1 MYVSSNSHPICSV
14 ATLAQQS
21 ACPANALPPAARV
34 QQNKYPPILARYF
47 YKSIWKLLLLQ
58 VVTRDTSYKSLITE
72 SELSIPTLVAE
83 LTLRRSVCQW
93 YLYFLQ
99 VRFKSLVKV
108 TVCTPNWV
116 KSYKCLQSLTS
127 SWSTTSRAQTHS
139 ILHTNSHNSQCCQ
152 HQQRL
157 QPTSN
162 NTTRTRH
169 QAGDH
174 APTHSRSTKKS
185 C

>member
-1 MYVSSNSHPICSV
+1 MHASP
-14 ATLAQQS
+14 ATF
-21 ACPANALPPAARV
+21 ACGPRTEKQLSPDTR
-34 QQNKYPPILARYF
+34 QI
-47 YKSIWKLLLLQ
+47 LLQ
-58 VVTRDTSYKSLITE
+58 VNLDITTSTSGYSRYFLQVSHYRVRTQYSDFGSGADLTSLR
-72 SELSIPTLVAE
+72 LPV
-83 LTLRRSVCQW
+83 VP
-93 YLYFLQ
+93 YFLQ
-99 VRFKSLVKV
+99 VRFKLLVKV

-116 KSYKCLQSLTS
+116 KSYKCLQSTTS

-139 ILHTNSHNSQCCQ
+139 TFHTNSHNSQCCQ

-169 QAGDH
+169 QAGGH
-174 APTHSRSTKKS
+174 APTHSRSTKKT

>member
-1 MYVSSNSHPICSV
+1 MHCLQTPAFGPRTEKHIKYELPDTFTSKLDC
-14 ATLAQQS
+14 QS
-21 ACPANALPPAARV
+21 T
-34 QQNKYPPILARYF
+34 F
-47 YKSIWKLLLLQ
+47 TS
-58 VVTRDTSYKSLITE
+58 TGGDTSYKSLITE

-108 TVCTPNWV
+108 TVCSPSWV
-116 KSYKCLQSLTS
+116 KSYKCLQLLTS

-139 ILHTNSHNSQCCQ
+139 TFHTNSHNSQCCQ
-152 HQQRL
+152 HQQQL
-157 QPTSN
+157 QPTSD

-174 APTHSRSTKKS
+174 APTHSRSTKKT

>member
-1 MYVSSNSHPICSV
+1 M
-14 ATLAQQS
+14 QS
-21 ACPANALPPAARV
+21 PASLLPAARV
-34 QQNKYPPILARYF
+34 PKNKYRTLTTTYTSSWLLPKYF
-47 YKSIWKLLLLQ
+47 YK
-58 VVTRDTSYKSLITE
+58 Y
-72 SELSIPTLVAE
+72 
-83 LTLRRSVCQW
+83 RRR
-93 YLYFLQ
+93 YFLQ
-99 VRFKSLVKV
+99 VSHYRVRTQYSDFGSGADLTSLRLPVIPLLHTSAVQSLVKV

-116 KSYKCLQSLTS
+116 KSYKCLQLLTS

-139 ILHTNSHNSQCCQ
+139 TFHTNSHNSQCCQ

-174 APTHSRSTKKS
+174 APTHSRSTKKT